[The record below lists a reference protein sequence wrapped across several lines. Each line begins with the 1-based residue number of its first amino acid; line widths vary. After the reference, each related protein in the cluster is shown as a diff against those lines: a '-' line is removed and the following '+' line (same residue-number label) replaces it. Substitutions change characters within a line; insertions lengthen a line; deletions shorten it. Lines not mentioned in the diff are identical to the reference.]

1 MSKKKSFLAQ
11 VLKDTIIGTYW
22 IFKIIVLIV
31 WSILIK
37 LLEFI
42 GFAAGKVHGSARSAH
57 SQYKIH
63 KSQPKTPSSYDEIKS
78 VTEVKGSIENFNKH
92 LEKESKIIAIAG
104 KRGSGKSALGFRLM
118 ENINVKGR
126 PCFVLGVKQ
135 ALLPVWIKT
144 IDDINEVA
152 NNGVVLVDEGAIS
165 FGSRNSMSKQ
175 NKQLAELL
183 AIARHKDLSLIFI
196 TQNTGMIDK
205 NILNLCDT
213 IILKEGSLLQ
223 EKMERSVMKDLY
235 TTANLALKDVD
246 KKSCFYVFDG
256 EFEGLAS
263 FVLPSFW
270 SASVSKSRA

>member
-1 MSKKKSFLAQ
+1 MPKKSFLFQ
-11 VLKDTIIGTYW
+11 TIKDTFIGVFW
-22 IFKIIVLIV
+22 IFKILIL
-31 WSILIK
+31 ILIK
-37 LLEFI
+37 ILEFI
-42 GFAAGKVHGSARSAH
+42 GLAAKKVHGSAKSANASH
-57 SQYKIH
+57 QIK
-63 KSQPKTPSSYDEIKS
+63 KSQPKTPAHYNEIKALS
-78 VTEVKGSIENFNKH
+78 EVKGSSSGFNQH

-118 ENINVKGR
+118 ENINAKGR

-135 ALLPVWIKT
+135 AVLPIWIKT
-144 IDDINEVA
+144 IEDINEVA

-223 EKMERSVMKDLY
+223 EKMERSAMKDLY
-235 TTANLALKDVD
+235 TTANQAFTTATD
-246 KKSCFYVFDG
+246 KKACFYIFDDQ
-256 EFEGLAS
+256 FEGLAS

-270 SASVSKSRA
+270 SAGVSKSRA